1 MAVERSTVVDGSPQ
15 EAYEA
20 VRALLNVQ
28 IEMGAFKVREDD
40 PGREWGLL
48 WKGPLASSRYLFR
61 FQREGEST
69 RVDATLWLGGVL
81 GPVHMVLRRRGN
93 RKHVDRILAD
103 VKRRVE
109 DGEELDDEDEGVD
122 GGPDG
127 GPVGGLDDSGDG
139 ERSE

>member
-15 EAYEA
+15 DAYEA

-61 FQREGEST
+61 LQREGGAT
-69 RVDATLWLGGVL
+69 RVDAKNG
-81 GPVHMVLRRRGN
+81 
-93 RKHVDRILAD
+93 
-103 VKRRVE
+103 
-109 DGEELDDEDEGVD
+109 
-122 GGPDG
+122 
-127 GPVGGLDDSGDG
+127 S
-139 ERSE
+139 

>member
-1 MAVERSTVVDGSPQ
+1 MAVERSTVVDGSPR

-69 RVDATLWLGGVL
+69 RVDATLWLGGAL

-109 DGEELDDEDEGVD
+109 DGEELDDEDEGFD
-122 GGPDG
+122 GGPD
-127 GPVGGLDDSGDG
+127 GGLDDSGDA

>member
-127 GPVGGLDDSGDG
+127 GLDDSGDG